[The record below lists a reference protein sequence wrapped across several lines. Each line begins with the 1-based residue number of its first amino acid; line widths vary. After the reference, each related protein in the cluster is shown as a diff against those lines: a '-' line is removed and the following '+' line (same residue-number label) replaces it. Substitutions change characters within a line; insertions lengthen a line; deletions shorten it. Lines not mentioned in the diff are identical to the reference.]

1 MHIQRAQ
8 KKRDTIVTGHELGSK
23 VVGADSSQSSSVPA
37 DGPDAPQASHRS
49 TTVLIL
55 EDEPTLLELITE
67 MLAQKGLDV
76 TPADTVNIARD
87 HLAASTFDLFLT
99 DIVVQG
105 EFSGASLAREA
116 HEAGRA
122 DRIVVMSGHP
132 KQRALAGQDDT
143 SRFRFLKKPFSY
155 DELLAIIAE
164 E

>member
-1 MHIQRAQ
+1 M
-8 KKRDTIVTGHELGSK
+8 TGHSSDSK
-23 VVGADSSQSSSVPA
+23 ASGEDSSHNSSAPA
-37 DGPDAPQASHRS
+37 DGLDHPQDSPRP

-76 TPADTVNIARD
+76 TPADTVNIARE
-87 HLAASTFDLFLT
+87 HLDVSTYDLFLT

-122 DRIVVMSGHP
+122 DRVVVMSGHP
-132 KQRALAGQDDT
+132 KQRALAGQEDT
-143 SRFRFLKKPFSY
+143 NRFRFLKKPFSY
-155 DELLAIIAE
+155 DELLAIVTE